1 MSDSSSYY
9 YKVGRYYYE
18 VIPGKKFDTR
28 SHTHLWDPIRYRFIF
43 YRKNGKQIPFMRVH
57 PSCFPTESGWL
68 E

>member
-43 YRKNGKQIPFMRVH
+43 YRKNGKKYEIIIDL
-57 PSCFPTESGWL
+57 WL
-68 E
+68 RPPVP